1 MNPRPLFNFA
11 RQSFEKK
18 VRMLGRFG
26 ITDVSA
32 SGPFEKVKAQT
43 FTPEGCH
50 IQLWLLLLEQ
60 VFPKLMSYSPELL
73 HIFFSESV
81 EDEYARNKV
90 QSEIRNSILESGRHL
105 FPVHC
110 PQSAEHPD
118 GHWTLLSL
126 ERKENEVSVRYYETL
141 DEVNEVCM
149 GRAKQLLERIGVEAE
164 VERTNTFRQVAD
176 DCVWWVC
183 HYAEVEAREAHGEG
197 LGACFAIGNALRKPQ
212 IRQCLK
218 LASDQLEAA
227 RLKWLEQ
234 EQMDELQRESVR
246 KMLEIQR
253 GRMQFCRD
261 EVERLRTRAAMAARA
276 LLSGTKDLPDPEV
289 IVLSKKASNDSI
301 EKEVEEA
308 LQEIEA
314 LGWEQEKEAEQ
325 QKKAEKVQE
334 KVCEQQQQAEEE
346 QEKESEQQEVILCR
360 LDKGFGKWLRQ
371 KNEFQLE
378 RIVKQVMSGHKFEQD
393 TKAYLDCVHSTESM
407 VRFCT
412 KCRRG
417 GCEYCDYIHALR
429 YVVRWQ
435 KPAAWWKRTGQ
446 NAVLGS
452 VRFLRASNA
461 SSSK

>member
-126 ERKENEVSVRYYETL
+126 ARKENEVSVRYF
-141 DEVNEVCM
+141 DGMNEVNEVCM

-176 DCVWWVC
+176 DCGWWVC

-218 LASDQLEAA
+218 LASEQLEAA

-234 EQMDELQRESVR
+234 EQREELQRESVN
-246 KMLEIQR
+246 KLLSQKR

-346 QEKESEQQEVILCR
+346 QEKESEQHEVILCR

-378 RIVKQVMSGHKFEQD
+378 RIVKQVMSGHRFEQD

-417 GCEYCDYIHALR
+417 GCEYCDYIHSLR

-435 KPAAWWKRTGQ
+435 KPAAWWRRTGH